1 MYNYLIYENNPLD
14 AIAKPIERGTKT
26 YSWRISMQVNCS
38 INHTL
43 NQSATN
49 EELDMLVS
57 LMERNYFRPNQQD
70 VIAAFV
76 GRQAIK
82 NYLEESE

>member
-1 MYNYLIYENNPLD
+1 
-14 AIAKPIERGTKT
+14 
-26 YSWRISMQVNCS
+26 MQLNCS
-38 INHTL
+38 ISHTL

-57 LMERNYFRPNQQD
+57 LMERNYFRPNQQE

-82 NYLEESE
+82 NYLEECEL

>member
-1 MYNYLIYENNPLD
+1 
-14 AIAKPIERGTKT
+14 
-26 YSWRISMQVNCS
+26 MQVSCS

-49 EELDMLVS
+49 EELDMLLS
-57 LMERNYFRPNQQD
+57 LMKRNYFRPNQQEA
-70 VIAAFV
+70 IAAFV

-82 NYLEESE
+82 NFLEEFEH

>member
-1 MYNYLIYENNPLD
+1 
-14 AIAKPIERGTKT
+14 
-26 YSWRISMQVNCS
+26 MQVNCS

-49 EELDMLVS
+49 EELDMLLS
-57 LMERNYFRPNQQD
+57 LMKRNYFRPNQQE
-70 VIAAFV
+70 VIVAFV

-82 NYLEESE
+82 NFLEEFGH

>member
-1 MYNYLIYENNPLD
+1 
-14 AIAKPIERGTKT
+14 
-26 YSWRISMQVNCS
+26 MQVNCS

-57 LMERNYFRPNQQD
+57 LMERNYFRPNQQE

-82 NYLEESE
+82 NYLDECER

>member
-1 MYNYLIYENNPLD
+1 
-14 AIAKPIERGTKT
+14 
-26 YSWRISMQVNCS
+26 MQLNCN
-38 INHTL
+38 ITHTL
-43 NQSATN
+43 NQRATN

-57 LMERNYFRPNQQD
+57 LMERNYFRPNQKE

-82 NYLEESE
+82 NYLEECKS

>member
-1 MYNYLIYENNPLD
+1 VYVRQNSTERALNPLEE
-14 AIAKPIERGTKT
+14 IK
-26 YSWRISMQVNCS
+26 MQVNCS

-49 EELDMLVS
+49 EELDILVS
-57 LMERNYFRPNQQD
+57 LMERNYFRPNQKE

-82 NYLEESE
+82 NYLEECEQ

>member
-1 MYNYLIYENNPLD
+1 
-14 AIAKPIERGTKT
+14 
-26 YSWRISMQVNCS
+26 MQLNCS

-49 EELDMLVS
+49 EELKKLVS
-57 LMERNYFRPNQQD
+57 LMERHYFRPNQQK
-70 VIAAFV
+70 VVAAFV

-82 NYLEESE
+82 NFLEE

>member
-1 MYNYLIYENNPLD
+1 
-14 AIAKPIERGTKT
+14 
-26 YSWRISMQVNCS
+26 MQVNCS

-49 EELDMLVS
+49 EELDMLLS
-57 LMERNYFRPNQQD
+57 LMKRNYFRPNQQE

-82 NYLEESE
+82 NFLEEFGH

>member
-1 MYNYLIYENNPLD
+1 MFPQCNRQTPLR
-14 AIAKPIERGTKT
+14 EHLTQR
-26 YSWRISMQVNCS
+26 RIKVQVNCS

-57 LMERNYFRPNQQD
+57 LIERNYFRPNQQE

-82 NYLEESE
+82 NYLKECER

>member
-1 MYNYLIYENNPLD
+1 MQSPNPTERASD
-14 AIAKPIERGTKT
+14 PIGETK
-26 YSWRISMQVNCS
+26 MQVNCS

-49 EELDMLVS
+49 EELKKLVN
-57 LMERNYFRPNQQD
+57 LMERHYFRPNQQK

-82 NYLEESE
+82 NFLEE

>member
-1 MYNYLIYENNPLD
+1 
-14 AIAKPIERGTKT
+14 
-26 YSWRISMQVNCS
+26 MQLNCS
-38 INHTL
+38 ISHTL

-49 EELDMLVS
+49 EDLDMLVS
-57 LMERNYFRPNQQD
+57 LMERNYFRPNQQE

-82 NYLEESE
+82 NYSDKQFTVLRF

>member
-1 MYNYLIYENNPLD
+1 MRL
-14 AIAKPIERGTKT
+14 
-26 YSWRISMQVNCS
+26 NCS
-38 INHTL
+38 ITHTL

-49 EELDMLVS
+49 EELDMLVR
-57 LMERNYFRPNQQD
+57 LIERNYFRPYLQE

-82 NYLEESE
+82 NYLKECER